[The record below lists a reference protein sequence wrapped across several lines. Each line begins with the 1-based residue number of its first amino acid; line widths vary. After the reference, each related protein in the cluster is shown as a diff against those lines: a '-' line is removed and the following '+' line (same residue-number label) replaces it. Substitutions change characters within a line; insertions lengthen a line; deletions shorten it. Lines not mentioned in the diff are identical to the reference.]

1 MGFKVMIK
9 AAIEITSFAREILGL
24 LLIAAV
30 VMATGA
36 VAEADHASPP
46 WAAPAHRPAGC
57 HGHGGETLPDS
68 HLPHSRRPA
77 PVSYQCCL
85 TGHEAAVVQA
95 SYSPQPSFQC
105 SHFRLIESAPTARC
119 LEGLEV
125 LMVLSADPPGTT
137 PLRI

>member
-1 MGFKVMIK
+1 MIK
-9 AAIEITSFAREILGL
+9 AAIEATSFAREILGL
-24 LLIAAV
+24 LLIAAL

-36 VAEADHASPP
+36 VTEADHASSPL
-46 WAAPAHRPAGC
+46 ATHAPRPVAC
-57 HGHGGETLPDS
+57 HVHGGEPLLDS

-105 SHFRLIESAPTARC
+105 SCSIRLIESAPTACC
-119 LEGLEV
+119 LEGLEI

>member
-1 MGFKVMIK
+1 MIK
-9 AAIEITSFAREILGL
+9 AAIEVTSFAREILGL

-30 VMATGA
+30 VTATGA
-36 VAEADHASPP
+36 VAETDHASSPLM
-46 WAAPAHRPAGC
+46 APAQPAAGC
-57 HGHGGETLPDS
+57 HGHVGETLPDS

-85 TGHEAAVVQA
+85 TGHEAAVVEA

-105 SHFRLIESAPTARC
+105 SHFIRRIESAPTARC